1 MVYEVW
7 SITVRSRIVYST
19 CWKMPELMCSCLVTW
34 ASDRIKVLVFHFH
47 FSRKKYMNFQ
57 HFTFSFSYLSPASHS
72 LCFYCYLLW
81 FVKGKGIIMFQEKS
95 AANCMLVLNAI
106 SNCKSITCIWN
117 CNIQLH
123 EHWPQLNWLDIWP
136 DLWHIVSELAKCKL
150 GKRR

>member
-1 MVYEVW
+1 MKHNSSLQNSLLHLLKDAW
-7 SITVRSRIVYST
+7 TN
-19 CWKMPELMCSCLVTW
+19 
-34 ASDRIKVLVFHFH
+34 VLVFG
-47 FSRKKYMNFQ
+47 YMSIWSNKGIS
-57 HFTFSFSYLSPASHS
+57 FSFSLFKETIYEFPTFYLFIFVPSKS

-81 FVKGKGIIMFQEKS
+81 FVKGKGTIMFQTKS
-95 AANCMLVLNAI
+95 ATNWMLVLNAI